1 MKNKKYV
8 PGFSL
13 NEEWL
18 DEIDNEFKA
27 YFLGLM
33 LSDGYISTKNRIG
46 LRLKKE
52 DDTLVKEIFSQFS
65 KNYGVNSKGVV
76 ITSKILHCKLK
87 EYGII
92 ENKTKLDLKIP
103 NIKIDL
109 LRHFVRGYFDGDGSI
124 SIVKSKKYCQI
135 YICSVSKNILEE
147 LKDLLNQNKIQSKIY
162 VEEREGK
169 PYKIINKIYNNC
181 RNMYRLHIEKHENL
195 LKFYEFLYKDCNIK
209 LERKYKIYK
218 EYYVNTVLTLENKG
232 SKAVQRIGDET
243 LIDFEKLK
251 TFCFW
256 SWKEVPDM
264 ELIRKLHYE
273 DKISMNKIGKMLY
286 YDRTSL
292 KDRLDKYMK
301 EYNSPKSIQ
310 TLT

>member
-18 DEIDNEFKA
+18 DEIDDEFKA
-27 YFLGLM
+27 YFLGIM
-33 LSDGYISTKNRIG
+33 MSDGYISTENKFG
-46 LRLKKE
+46 LRLKLE
-52 DDTLVKEIFSQFS
+52 DDNLVKEIFSKFS
-65 KNYGVNSKGVV
+65 SGYGVNSRG
-76 ITSKILHCKLK
+76 ITISSKIFHSKLK
-87 EYGII
+87 KYGII
-92 ENKTKLDLKIP
+92 ENKSKFELNIP
-103 NIKIDL
+103 NVKMSL

-124 SIVKSKKYCQI
+124 SMVKNKKYCQV

-147 LKDLLNQNKIQSKIY
+147 FKELLNKNKIQAKIY
-162 VEEREGK
+162 IEKREGK
-169 PYKIINKIYNNC
+169 SYKIINKIYNNC
-181 RNMYRLHIEKHENL
+181 KDMYTLRIEKHENL
-195 LKFYEFLYKDCNIK
+195 LKFYEFLYKESNIK

-218 EYYVNTVLTLENKG
+218 EYYANTVLTLDNKG
-232 SKAVQRIGDET
+232 SKAVQRIGNET
-243 LIDFEKLK
+243 YIDFEKLK

-256 SWKEVPDM
+256 SWKEVPNM

-273 DKISMNKIGKMLY
+273 NKLSMNKIGKMFN

-292 KDRLDKYMK
+292 KDRLNKYMK
-301 EYNSPKSIQ
+301 EYNFPKSAQ

>member
-13 NEEWL
+13 NEKWL

-33 LSDGYISTKNRIG
+33 MSDGYISTGNRIG
-46 LRLKKE
+46 LKLKKE
-52 DDTLVKEIFSQFS
+52 DDNLVKEIFSKFS
-65 KNYGVNSKGVV
+65 NNYGVNSRGII
-76 ITSKILHCKLK
+76 ITSRILYSKLK

-92 ENKTKLDLKIP
+92 ENKTKFDLKIP
-103 NIKIDL
+103 DIGVDL

-124 SIVKSKKYCQI
+124 SMVKSKKYCQV

-147 LKDLLNQNKIQSKIY
+147 FKKLLNENKIQAKIY
-162 VEEREGK
+162 VENRKGK
-169 PYKIINKIYNNC
+169 PYKIINKVFNNC
-181 RNMYRLHIEKHENL
+181 KDMYTLRVEKHENL
-195 LKFYEFLYKDCNIK
+195 LKFYEFLYTDSNIK

-218 EYYVNTVLTLENKG
+218 EYYANTVLTLDNKG

-243 LIDFEKLK
+243 YIDFEKLK

-264 ELIRKLHYE
+264 ELIKKLHYE
-273 DKISMNKIGKMLY
+273 NKISMNKLGKMFN

-292 KDRLDKYMK
+292 KDRLNKYIK
-301 EYNSPKSIQ
+301 EYNSPKSTQ